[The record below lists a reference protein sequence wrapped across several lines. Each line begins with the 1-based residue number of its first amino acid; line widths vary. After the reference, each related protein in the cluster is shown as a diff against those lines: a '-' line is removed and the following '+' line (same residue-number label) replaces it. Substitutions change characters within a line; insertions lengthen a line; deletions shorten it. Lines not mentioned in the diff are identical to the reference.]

1 MLAVILN
8 YASAASGLAAAGFWW
23 WSSLTKGAYFKGA
36 PILLE
41 GGRSL
46 AEFLVKSARL
56 NRIAAFLTGLS
67 AGLMALATVTQ
78 QWTAHG

>member
-1 MLAVILN
+1 MLAIIRN
-8 YASAASGLAAAGFWW
+8 YAAAASGLAAAGFWW
-23 WSSLTKGAYFKGA
+23 ASSLTRGGYFKGS

-56 NRIAAFLTGLS
+56 NQIAAFLTGLF
-67 AGLMALATVTQ
+67 
-78 QWTAHG
+78 